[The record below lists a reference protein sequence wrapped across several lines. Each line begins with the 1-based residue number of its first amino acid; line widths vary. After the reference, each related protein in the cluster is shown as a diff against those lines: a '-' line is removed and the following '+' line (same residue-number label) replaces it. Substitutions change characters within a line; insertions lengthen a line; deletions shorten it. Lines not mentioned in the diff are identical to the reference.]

1 MDRRTELLLAGPTVK
16 GEGIGNSPKTLL
28 VSICVDSCD
37 PWFRLSFRIV
47 EPHGPDGS
55 TTSSIGGELSSV
67 PAASALAT
75 A

>member
-1 MDRRTELLLAGPTVK
+1 MLLLFIRV
-16 GEGIGNSPKTLL
+16 NSYY
-28 VSICVDSCD
+28 S
-37 PWFRLSFRIV
+37 WFRLLFPLID
-47 EPHGPDGS
+47 PQGLAGS